1 MCRHRSVVVLVGM
14 LLSLPSCTG
23 VTQIDGK
30 SDGMIFPLLRGNIDF
45 SRGDTNTD
53 RDRVVTGLELAL
65 STGVDDFQPIGGGY
79 ERADFRLVDAHA
91 AFIGGADLD
100 DRVRIEG
107 LAGLQVNHFEMSLG
121 HSGKPSDRDVSNT
134 LGVMLGAQIVGELVE
149 DVVSV
154 YMRGTKTQAFGDID
168 TENIEAGFKVD
179 VSKSMRLLLAYRW
192 WDYEDKGLRFGSR
205 EVELDLAMTGVVLGM
220 EARF

>member
-1 MCRHRSVVVLVGM
+1 MSGDRIAVVLAGIF
-14 LLSLPSCTG
+14 LSLPSCSG
-23 VTQIDGK
+23 VTRVDGK
-30 SDGMIFPLLRGNIDF
+30 SDGMIFPVLRGNIEL
-45 SRGDTNTD
+45 SRGDTSAE
-53 RDRVVTGLELAL
+53 RGRLVTGLELAL
-65 STGVDDFQPIGGGY
+65 SAGVDDFQPIGGRY

-91 AFIGGADLD
+91 AFIGGAELD

-107 LAGLQVNHFEMSLG
+107 LAGFQANHFEISLG
-121 HSGKPSDRDVSNT
+121 RAGQPSDKDVSNT
-134 LGVMLGAQIVGELVE
+134 LGVMLGAQIAVELVE

-179 VSKSMRLLLAYRW
+179 VSKSMRLLVAYRW
-192 WDYEDKGLRFGSR
+192 WDYEDKGLRFGS
-205 EVELDLAMTGVVLGM
+205 EDVELDLEMTGIVLGM